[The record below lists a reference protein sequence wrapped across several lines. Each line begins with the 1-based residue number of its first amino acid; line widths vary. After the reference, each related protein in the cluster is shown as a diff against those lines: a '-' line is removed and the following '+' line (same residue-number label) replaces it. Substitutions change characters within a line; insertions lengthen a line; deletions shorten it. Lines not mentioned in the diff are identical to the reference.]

1 MTPADAEAKYEAEIR
16 AWAQNFGTTP
26 TRLKRAIEAVGI
38 TPRKI
43 RAYLR
48 QLPLLK

>member
-1 MTPADAEAKYEAEIR
+1 MRAAEAEAKREAEIR
-16 AWAQNFGTTP
+16 VWAKNFGTTP
-26 TRLKRAIEAVGI
+26 ERLKRAIEAVGI

-48 QLPLLK
+48 QLPV